1 MKKLS
6 FRFQNVFRG
15 NILKEIYF
23 LPSISYLE
31 MEIINNITFYTLNV
45 KFLIWCFSIIYKN

>member
-6 FRFQNVFRG
+6 FKIQNVFRG
-15 NILKEIYF
+15 NICKEIYF

-31 MEIINNITFYTLNV
+31 MEMINNTTFYILNV
-45 KFLIWCFSIIYKN
+45 KFLIWCFSTIYKN